1 MQGDILRKL
10 LQAHSDGDDAA
21 FRSAALKLA
30 SSEQKARHYKTAKAI
45 RAFIE
50 DLDEVRVA
58 TGQQVVDIGRP
69 RKELANLLQ
78 GGHRDERLRDIV
90 LTSTARSQIERC
102 LLETRRR
109 GELATWAVEPRR
121 KLLFYGPP
129 GCGKTLAARVI
140 AGELGLPLFTVQF
153 EGFFSRFLGETAS
166 HIGVI
171 FSEMLRRPAVYFFD
185 EFDALAKS
193 RADASDIGEI
203 RRVVV
208 TFLQLLDSDQSPSLI
223 LAATNFE
230 GSLDHAVFRRFD
242 DIVHFPIPSA
252 DEITTLVG
260 LRLENFAIAEE
271 LRSAVANEALGMS
284 FADVARACD
293 DAVKTMVLAGRRSVT
308 DDDLLAAVRHTAE
321 RIGLGRSG
329 E

>member
-1 MQGDILRKL
+1 MQRDILRQL
-10 LQAHSDGDDAA
+10 LQAHTDRDDAA

-45 RAFIE
+45 RAHIE
-50 DLDEVRVA
+50 DLDEQRVS

-69 RKELANLLQ
+69 RKELASLLQ

-90 LTSTARSQIERC
+90 LTPTALSQVERC

-109 GELATWAVEPRR
+109 GELATWAMEPRR

-140 AGELGLPLFTVQF
+140 AGELGLSLFTLQF

-166 HIGVI
+166 HVGVI
-171 FSEMLRRPAVYFFD
+171 FSEMIRRPAVYFFD

-193 RADASDIGEI
+193 RADGSDVGEI

-208 TFLQLLDSDQSPSLI
+208 SFLQLLDSDESPSLI
-223 LAATNFE
+223 IAATNFE

-242 DIVHFPIPSA
+242 EIIHFPIPNRE
-252 DEITTLVG
+252 EIARLVA
-260 LRLENFAIAEE
+260 LRLKNFGVGEE
-271 LRSAVANEALGMS
+271 LWTAMASEAVRMS
-284 FADVARACD
+284 YADVARACD
-293 DAVKTMVLAGRRSVT
+293 DAIKTMVLAGRRSVT
-308 DDDLLAAVRHTAE
+308 DEDLLLAIRNTAA
-321 RIGLGRSG
+321 RIGLGQNG
-329 E
+329 K